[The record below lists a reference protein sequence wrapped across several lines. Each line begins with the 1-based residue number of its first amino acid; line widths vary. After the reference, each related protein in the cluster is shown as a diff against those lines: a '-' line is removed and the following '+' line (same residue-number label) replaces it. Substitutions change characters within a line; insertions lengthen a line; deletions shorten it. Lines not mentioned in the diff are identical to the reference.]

1 LIPIYDGHNDTL
13 LNLPRTNRSF
23 FDRGTEGHIDLPR
36 ARAGG
41 LAGGFFAVFVP
52 DPGTEPPPPPPDS
65 GEPAPELA
73 QIAERYADEATM
85 PPPMTL
91 AYAQRETL
99 GMVAAFYRLVAAGE
113 GAVRAIRAAADLR
126 RCLVD
131 GVFAMQLHFEG
142 AEAIDPEFDALEVYH
157 QAGLR
162 SLGIVW
168 SRPNRFG
175 HGVPFVFPSSPD
187 VGPGLTEL
195 GKELVR
201 ACNRLGIMLDLSHL
215 NEAGFWDVA
224 ALSEA
229 PLVATHS
236 NAHAL
241 CPASRNLTDR
251 QLDAI
256 RDSDGLVGLNFHVG
270 FLRPDGARD
279 PETPLSMMVDQV
291 DYLVRRLGIERVA
304 FGSDFDGATMPAAL
318 ADAAALP
325 NLIGALRERGYDD
338 AALRMLATENW
349 LRVLERTW
357 GG

>member
-1 LIPIYDGHNDTL
+1 
-13 LNLPRTNRSF
+13 
-23 FDRGTEGHIDLPR
+23 
-36 ARAGG
+36 
-41 LAGGFFAVFVP
+41 LA
-52 DPGTEPPPPPPDS
+52 
-65 GEPAPELA
+65 L
-73 QIAERYADEATM
+73 IAERYGDTAKM

-91 AYAQRETL
+91 EYAQRATL
-99 GMVAAFYRLVAAGE
+99 GMVAAFYRLMAAGD
-113 GAVRAIRAAADLR
+113 GALRAIRSAAELR
-126 RCLVD
+126 RCLTD

-142 AEAIDPEFDALEVYH
+142 AEAIDPELDALEVYH

-175 HGVPFVFPSSPD
+175 HGVPFAFPSSPD
-187 VGPGLTEL
+187 VGPGLTDL
-195 GKELVR
+195 GKDLVR
-201 ACNRLGIMLDLSHL
+201 ACNRLRIMLDLSHL

-224 ALSEA
+224 ALSDA

-236 NAHAL
+236 NAHVL
-241 CPASRNLTDR
+241 CPASRNLTDK

-279 PETPLSMMVDQV
+279 PATPLSLMADQIA
-291 DYLVRRLGIERVA
+291 YLVERLGIERVA

-325 NLIGALRERGYDD
+325 NLIAELRARGYDD
-338 AALRMLATENW
+338 AALRKLATDNW